1 MLYSQQ
7 TKEQK
12 DKINRLMFKKDFA
25 LQNITS
31 CDGDTLLQVKRFQL
45 KYNSIKFANSLFFEY
60 QDVAVLKSSFN

>member
-1 MLYSQQ
+1 
-7 TKEQK
+7 
-12 DKINRLMFKKDFA
+12 MFKKDFA